1 MDELVTWKITPIC
14 VYVEIQVPNQFSCK
28 IFFWTFQTFNLCFSL
43 ESCLHKL
50 NIKQNQ
56 NIQIFPIGSV
66 KVLNWISNSDTLL
79 TANVYI
85 WWSQEDKRW
94 GGRLV
99 HIIGLNFLTRTH
111 LKLFTVAQLL
121 KLYGHALI
129 KLMNILTCEISLMS
143 RMNTLQQIITR
154 LYHQINLYVNSY
166 SMFVMLQLVAC
177 YLQLYRISI
186 YLFLFCSDR

>member
-1 MDELVTWKITPIC
+1 M
-14 VYVEIQVPNQFSCK
+14 
-28 IFFWTFQTFNLCFSL
+28 
-43 ESCLHKL
+43 
-50 NIKQNQ
+50 
-56 NIQIFPIGSV
+56 
-66 KVLNWISNSDTLL
+66 
-79 TANVYI
+79 
-85 WWSQEDKRW
+85 
-94 GGRLV
+94 

-111 LKLFTVAQLL
+111 LILFTVAQLL